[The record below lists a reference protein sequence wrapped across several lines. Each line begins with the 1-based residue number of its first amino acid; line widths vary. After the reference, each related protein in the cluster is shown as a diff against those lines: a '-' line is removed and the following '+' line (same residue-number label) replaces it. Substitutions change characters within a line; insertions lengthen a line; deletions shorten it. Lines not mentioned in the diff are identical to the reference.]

1 MVVPFLGKVPMDP
14 QLGKAEEEGRSCF
27 TDQNYSA
34 NAPALEQIM
43 EKLLKP

>member
-14 QLGKAEEEGRSCF
+14 QLSKAEEEGRSCF
-27 TDQNYSA
+27 TDQNCSA